1 MRIVTCVAILISVI
15 TNQVHCFSTMEGN
28 NSPIPEKMLTK
39 RGNMMALSSTTT
51 KIPNSTTSK
60 SIHPKQI
67 VKRIRDCGNDSN
79 TALGIL
85 LESQPFLTTESR
97 TGRQAPEYIFD
108 AKPICIVIN
117 LLSKNNQF
125 SVALGLLSTTIELHG
140 QNLVPSYYLKEVY
153 KSIIGMMAIQ
163 EQKEKLNLHR
173 KILQLIQIDIPTN
186 FGAAPSIDLYHAAIS
201 ALGKCR
207 QIDCILDILN
217 SMETNKTMTITS
229 ENTGPCAVVH
239 YNFPSPDR
247 MAYLTALSGSVR
259 CKAPDFSIEILNR
272 MSSRGMKPD
281 TVVYNHVL
289 SSLANTKFEE
299 RYEMTK
305 IIWKEMEEEKMCTD
319 ATYKSLIS
327 IFSKDNQ
334 YNEVAAVKEHMA
346 IKAAGSS
353 APPTT
358 VNNPLTPAYIKDLEN
373 LKKMDDAKRTWYR
386 LGTIQTEALDSLP
399 GKSVIFGIQQHKNP
413 ALNGLSLVFY
423 TVEGEKLGFMLLRNH
438 LDLRDI
444 SVANGERKA
453 ENDHIL
459 FSSIMGMKIDEHF
472 RGQGLARVFTG
483 LWIEICIRAGA
494 LPRSEKI
501 NKPLLSLALS
511 NFGFIP
517 TCDCKID
524 VEISRIDYSQTRMS
538 AGITKKVGW
547 EPQFALYSSKVLNFG
562 ERELRIQKMVVT
574 QTPPDPRGKVTSVK
588 TCFEHPMTIKAR
600 NGHDNGK
607 ECEELQ
613 GFVQKI
619 WNGISEKSVTDTEKS
634 NEVLFAVENNLLR
647 RVVFG
652 YLY

>member
-1 MRIVTCVAILISVI
+1 
-15 TNQVHCFSTMEGN
+15 
-28 NSPIPEKMLTK
+28 
-39 RGNMMALSSTTT
+39 MALSSTTT

-60 SIHPKQI
+60 IIHPKQI

-79 TALGIL
+79 SALGIL

-97 TGRQAPEYIFD
+97 TGRQTPEYIFD

-140 QNLVPSYYLKEVY
+140 QNLVPTHYLKEVY

-173 KILQLIQIDIPTN
+173 KILQLIQIDIPAN
-186 FGAAPSIDLYHAAIS
+186 FGAAPSIDLYHVAIA

-207 QIDCILDILN
+207 RIDCILDILN
-217 SMETNKTMTITS
+217 SMETNKIMTITS
-229 ENTGPCAVVH
+229 ENTGPCAVVR
-239 YNFPSPDR
+239 YTFPSPDR
-247 MAYLTALSGSVR
+247 MTYLTAVSGTVR
-259 CKAPDFSIEILNR
+259 CKASGSSIEILNR
-272 MSSRGMKPD
+272 MISRGMKPD
-281 TVVYNHVL
+281 KVIYNHVL
-289 SSLANTKFEE
+289 SSLANTKSEE

-327 IFSKDNQ
+327 IFSKENQ
-334 YNEVAAVKEHMA
+334 YNDVAAVKEHMA

-373 LKKMDDAKRTWYR
+373 LDKVDNAKKTWYR
-386 LGTIQTEALDSLP
+386 LGTIQSESLNRLP
-399 GKSVIFGIQQHKNP
+399 RKSVVFGIQQHKNP

-438 LDLRDI
+438 LDLIDAR
-444 SVANGERKA
+444 VGNRKRKA

-459 FSSIMGMKIDEHF
+459 VSSIMGMKIDEHF

-517 TCDCKID
+517 TCDSKID
-524 VEISRIDYSQTRMS
+524 VEISRIDCSQTRMS
-538 AGITKKVGW
+538 AGITKKVSW

-562 ERELRIQKMVVT
+562 EREMRIQKMVVT

-600 NGHDNGK
+600 NGHDNSK
-607 ECEELQ
+607 ECEELKE
-613 GFVQKI
+613 FVQKI
-619 WNGISEKSVTDTEKS
+619 WNGISETSVTDAKKS
-634 NEVLFAVENNLLR
+634 EVLFAVENNLLR